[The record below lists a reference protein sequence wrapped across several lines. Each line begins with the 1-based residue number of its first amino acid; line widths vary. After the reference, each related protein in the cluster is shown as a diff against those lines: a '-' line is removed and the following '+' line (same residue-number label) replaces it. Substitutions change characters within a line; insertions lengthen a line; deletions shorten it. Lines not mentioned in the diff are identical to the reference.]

1 MYQDCEIFW
10 WLLNLCHE
18 SFSGDHILCACE
30 LSQTNLFTDLG
41 RSIRPPESPICYGC
55 SMSFCIC
62 CVPSCPCSL
71 TQIHKQNKSK
81 LNIRSNYKNELESMG
96 TSASQHLLWSPP
108 APRQDVDRTARGY
121 MHILNVP
128 EAQQNMDKRA
138 TCPWRILGFPK
149 YCTFGRLDVWG
160 WRNLQPPSPG
170 ASPTIVSKIS
180 AMSPAPGQPNLV
192 WIGRGKHNCL
202 LGDDWI
208 SISYINQN
216 QR

>member
-71 TQIHKQNKSK
+71 TQTKRVKTKYKKQLQERAWEHGNISISASFVITHHRLLDKMWTELPEVTCTSSTCQK
-81 LNIRSNYKNELESMG
+81 LNKTWTRG
-96 TSASQHLLWSPP
+96 PP
-108 APRQDVDRTARGY
+108 VREEFSDSLSIA
-121 MHILNVP
+121 L
-128 EAQQNMDKRA
+128 
-138 TCPWRILGFPK
+138 
-149 YCTFGRLDVWG
+149 LDVWTFEADEICNPLPLG
-160 WRNLQPPSPG
+160 HPPRLCPRSLQCLQHPG
-170 ASPTIVSKIS
+170 NPT
-180 AMSPAPGQPNLV
+180 
-192 WIGRGKHNCL
+192 
-202 LGDDWI
+202 
-208 SISYINQN
+208 
-216 QR
+216 